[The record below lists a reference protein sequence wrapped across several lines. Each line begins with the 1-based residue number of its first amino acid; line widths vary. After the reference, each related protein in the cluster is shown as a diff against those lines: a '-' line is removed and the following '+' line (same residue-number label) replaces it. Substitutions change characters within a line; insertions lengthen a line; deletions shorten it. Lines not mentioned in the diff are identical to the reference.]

1 LGAILLVNTSN
12 IEFEHI
18 VPYFLALAV
27 ILLLFQSHLH
37 HWLYTSRE
45 VALRKRH
52 HLMVLLLVAVVFLVF
67 SLYGGYFG
75 AGFGIITLAF
85 LGLTQLTDIQ
95 QMNGLKNLAGV
106 SVGVADCTY
115 FISRGLIDWRILPLF
130 VIGNLA
136 GGYYRA
142 KYSAK
147 LPTKILRTGIII
159 IGSICN
165 NHTFL

>member
-1 LGAILLVNTSN
+1 
-12 IEFEHI
+12 
-18 VPYFLALAV
+18 
-27 ILLLFQSHLH
+27 
-37 HWLYTSRE
+37 
-45 VALRKRH
+45 
-52 HLMVLLLVAVVFLVF
+52 MVLLLVAVVFLVF

-159 IGSICN
+159 IGSIV
-165 NHTFL
+165 TIILFYKFRS